1 MYTLA
6 CVLGL
11 AYFAFFHL
19 FFFPAIFFS
28 YLYIL
33 LNILL
38 IIYSYFSTHKRFFL
52 LYLQLLSMH
61 DCCDHSIRLSQSF
74 SCFLEAHVDLIL
86 FLTQYSSRVSTSFQC
101 KIETNFSKFS
111 PIFPEVCP
119 LLLASYFSKKNLL
132 AESVQPYLCLLD

>member
-1 MYTLA
+1 
-6 CVLGL
+6 
-11 AYFAFFHL
+11 
-19 FFFPAIFFS
+19 
-28 YLYIL
+28 
-33 LNILL
+33 
-38 IIYSYFSTHKRFFL
+38 
-52 LYLQLLSMH
+52 MH

-119 LLLASYFSKKNLL
+119 LLLASYFSKKKFAGRIGAALPVFTGLERSNFSNSKELFIQLL
-132 AESVQPYLCLLD
+132 HATW